1 MATPLILL
9 ICSFLTRRSNGQ
21 KTVGCFTSFTI
32 LANNFLPLNLAL
44 YNQGELLLSATSN
57 IKSLFL
63 WLRKKAHQLD
73 RGIVF
78 SFHILA
84 ISFLGIS
91 TILLITLTV
100 SQFNGT
106 GIVNQLSHKISFF
119 FLEMAGIDPT
129 ALKAQEYKQILSALV
144 GSIAVSVTLWFAVVT
159 VVNHRHTKSVLRR
172 QALIETRPVYTDGV
186 EDLNYMHEYFQNAS
200 SVTVFSGDFSWL
212 SVHQELQEEVKRLAL
227 EEKIRLIS
235 SKSMKLVK
243 QAIGNDEIFNSL
255 RSSFK
260 FESGMDLKC
269 SLVHN
274 NSNSAF
280 LYKVDRSYEKGS
292 KSVCII
298 NGHGDANYLLG
309 TLQKLCAY

>member
-1 MATPLILL
+1 
-9 ICSFLTRRSNGQ
+9 
-21 KTVGCFTSFTI
+21 
-32 LANNFLPLNLAL
+32 
-44 YNQGELLLSATSN
+44 LSATSN
-57 IKSLFL
+57 IKSLLF

-73 RGIVF
+73 RGIIF
-78 SFHILA
+78 SFHIMA
-84 ISFLGIS
+84 ISFLSIS

-100 SQFNGT
+100 SQFDGT

-119 FLEMAGIDPT
+119 FIGMTGIDPT
-129 ALKAQEYKQILSALV
+129 VLKVDEYKKILSALV
-144 GSIAVSVTLWFAVVT
+144 GSIAVSVTLWFAIVT
-159 VVNHRHTKSVLRR
+159 VVNHTHTKSILRR

-212 SVHQELQEEVKRLAL
+212 GVHQELQKEVKRLAL
-227 EEKIRLIS
+227 EEKIHLIS
-235 SKSMKLVK
+235 SKPMRLVK
-243 QAIGNDEIFNSL
+243 QAIGDDNIFNSL
-255 RSSFK
+255 KGSFK
-260 FESGMDLKC
+260 FDSGIDLKC

-309 TLQKLCAY
+309 TLQKLFSFYGSK